1 MAVYRFFGLDLY
13 GHIVRTHEQDCANDD
28 DIRATASHF
37 LDTSG
42 NNVVDVEAWLGTKL
56 VMRVGPR
63 TSLAG
68 SS

>member
-1 MAVYRFFGLDLY
+1 MPLYRFFGLDLY
-13 GHIVRTHEQDCANDD
+13 GHIVRTHEQDCANED
-28 DIRATASHF
+28 DIHSTAVHF

-42 NNVVDVEAWLGTKL
+42 DNVVDVEAWLGTKL

-63 TSLAG
+63 TPLAG